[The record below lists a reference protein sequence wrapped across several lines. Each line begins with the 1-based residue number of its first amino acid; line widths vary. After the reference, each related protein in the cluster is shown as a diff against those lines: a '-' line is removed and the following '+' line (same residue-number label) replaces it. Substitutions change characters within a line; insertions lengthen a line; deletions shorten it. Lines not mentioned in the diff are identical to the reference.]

1 MRRQVLM
8 PHLSEEAEEGV
19 VVVWFV
25 EPGAAIEKGDL
36 MAELQVQK
44 ASSELHAPYSGRV
57 SELLIQ
63 PGGVVAQGAPIAVID
78 EAEAAESP
86 GAPLESGGPS
96 VQEVRPAAPAPAPA
110 SPSARRLAKELGVD
124 LAAVTGSGPGGRIVE
139 ADIRAAAQRAGRE
152 GEIPVARP
160 QVRIEPFTPMRRAI
174 AERLSTWLGSTA
186 QLTLFAEAD
195 VTALADALKPQG
207 KDSDGGVSYMAAVV
221 RALAQAIDSHP
232 AVGARW
238 TETGLAHSGRHDIGI
253 AVALADGLITPVV
266 REVQRKDL
274 ATLDRE
280 LAELAAQARA
290 GSLAPAD
297 VEGAVL
303 SVTNLGAYRID
314 GFTPLLNPPQSAI
327 LGIGRARW
335 RAAVVDGAVV
345 ARLLMT
351 LSLTF
356 DHRVIDGAPAAA
368 FLTEVVGLLEEP
380 RRLLARIVEK

>member
-25 EPGAAIEKGDL
+25 EPGAAIQAGDL

-44 ASSELHAPYSGRV
+44 ASSELHSPYSGLV
-57 SELLIQ
+57 AELLIQ

-78 EAEAAESP
+78 ESADAVPP
-86 GAPLESGGPS
+86 GAPAEPGGPAVEAVS
-96 VQEVRPAAPAPAPA
+96 SAVVPPAPT
-110 SPSARRLAKELGVD
+110 SPSARRLAKELGVN
-124 LAAVTGSGPGGRIVE
+124 LSSVTGSGPGGRIVE
-139 ADIRAAAQRAGRE
+139 ADVRAAAERAGGN
-152 GEIPVARP
+152 GEVAAARP
-160 QVRIEPFTPMRRAI
+160 QVRVEPLTPMRRAI

-186 QLTLFAEAD
+186 QLTLFSEAD
-195 VTALADALKPQG
+195 VTPLAESLKRQSG
-207 KDSDGGVSYMAAVV
+207 SERAASYLEAVV
-221 RALAQAIDSHP
+221 RALALAIDAHP
-232 AVGARW
+232 AIGARW
-238 TETGLAHSGRHDIGI
+238 TETGLAYSGRHDIAV
-253 AVALADGLITPVV
+253 AVALPDGLITPVV
-266 REVQRKDL
+266 RDADRKDL
-274 ATLDRE
+274 ATLGRE
-280 LAELAAQARA
+280 LAELAVRARA
-290 GSLAPAD
+290 GSLAPSD

-327 LGIGRARW
+327 AGIGRARW

-345 ARLLMT
+345 PRLLMT

-368 FLTEVVGLLEEP
+368 FLTDVVALLEDP
-380 RRLLARIVEK
+380 GRLLAGAGER